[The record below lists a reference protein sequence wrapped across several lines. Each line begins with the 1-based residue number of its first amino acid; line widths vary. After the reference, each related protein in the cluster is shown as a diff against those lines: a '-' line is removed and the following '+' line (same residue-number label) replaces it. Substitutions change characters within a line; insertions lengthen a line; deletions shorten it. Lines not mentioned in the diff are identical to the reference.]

1 MRAPQGNSTNSFN
14 QLKKNHHKLKNVECM
29 KAKANANAGQL
40 NPKDTEIPD
49 AIVFF
54 CFVFY
59 DGLSSLCDS
68 CIEFL

>member
-1 MRAPQGNSTNSFN
+1 
-14 QLKKNHHKLKNVECM
+14 M

-49 AIVFF
+49 TIVFF

-59 DGLSSLCDS
+59 DGLSSLCDWL